1 MPEDEC
7 LRTDTPPAQIATNL
21 SQVLCRKQLYERD
34 ESLSLSAQSTK
45 NLLGANPTLGRE
57 MTANP
62 RQENHVRQTDEAG
75 GK

>member
-21 SQVLCRKQLYERD
+21 SQVLCRRQLYERD
-34 ESLSLSAQSTK
+34 ESLGS
-45 NLLGANPTLGRE
+45 E

>member
-7 LRTDTPPAQIATNL
+7 SRTDTPPAQIATNL
-21 SQVLCRKQLYERD
+21 SQVWCRKQLYERD
-34 ESLSLSAQSTK
+34 ESLSLQSTK
-45 NLLGANPTLGRE
+45 NLLGANPTLGSE